1 MAKQVEGIIYV
12 TAHERVMH
20 CIPDDLPI
28 PAVMAY
34 GYTESKKVPS
44 IVVDDEH
51 GAYEVVCHLIR
62 HGHRRIGVVM
72 GKKDSLHAQARLVGY
87 QKALRDNGIVF
98 YSGTAHIVLQFT
110 GVVITM
116 FGVLA
121 FIVSVTQMKENWRAG
136 VGEKSPYC
144 RELIC
149 KQLEFL
155 GAKLDLS
162 KNEIKGEEAVIST
175 DNSKIVLCVVPTNEE
190 LMIAKETEKIINN

>member
-72 GKKDSLHAQARLVGY
+72 GKR
-87 QKALRDNGIVF
+87 IVF
-98 YSGTAHIVLQFT
+98 MHRHVLSDTRKHCETT
-110 GVVITM
+110 GLCMIRNLLHRETGQEKVDIEW
-116 FGVLA
+116 
-121 FIVSVTQMKENWRAG
+121 QMN
-136 VGEKSPYC
+136 C
-144 RELIC
+144 LH
-149 KQLEFL
+149 
-155 GAKLDLS
+155 
-162 KNEIKGEEAVIST
+162 
-175 DNSKIVLCVVPTNEE
+175 
-190 LMIAKETEKIINN
+190 MM